1 MPPKRA
7 KPTTD
12 APPAETDA
20 EADVQVHGE
29 GAGAH
34 DATNDAEPRTEDA
47 ATTDEKTTTTKDAG
61 GERSPR
67 GHVGQTPKGTSSAP
81 SAAMDPMNYLL
92 PEEQYANVRAMLAA
106 AVNDVST
113 KLQNRTPSM
122 MLYEHCQRSAK
133 HGARERPHVLRWT
146 ETIDPTA
153 EEDDDDAKTKKKKKP
168 STKATTKAK
177 SEDVD
182 AGEGAKTEEE
192 DVAED
197 AAAAAAAAR
206 AFRCAV
212 DVLDGEGDDAPL
224 VASASASASNKKE
237 AKQKAA
243 AGAIE
248 ALMKL
253 GVQAHE
259 FTRLPKRSAAG
270 KRKAP
275 PEHAR
280 TGATGG
286 NGDGGGGGV
295 SNREAKRQNGGGR
308 GRGDSWNGGRGG
320 GRGGRA
326 YGHGWAQQQQ
336 PNYALQRAI
345 YTAAGVP
352 RGTMYALH
360 QHQHQHQQQQQQQQQ
375 YHHQQHHNQHQPT
388 MMMQPMF
395 VPYQQHPGVPRLPDL
410 SGLIHDMQR
419 GRGGQHWHQGG
430 QRGRG
435 GGGW

>member
-182 AGEGAKTEEE
+182 AGEGAHQQPQRQRHGHRQPETHQNPAHTGQH
-192 DVAED
+192 VAEEGFLD
-197 AAAAAAAAR
+197 EQLLQGSKHLQRPGEQAVRRQAGVGGQVPAGEKHQPAGAAQQQPLTPVQGLPEVQPAAAR
-206 AFRCAV
+206 
-212 DVLDGEGDDAPL
+212 P
-224 VASASASASNKKE
+224 
-237 AKQKAA
+237 
-243 AGAIE
+243 
-248 ALMKL
+248 
-253 GVQAHE
+253 
-259 FTRLPKRSAAG
+259 
-270 KRKAP
+270 
-275 PEHAR
+275 
-280 TGATGG
+280 
-286 NGDGGGGGV
+286 GGGGGGTL
-295 SNREAKRQNGGGR
+295 NMPRAGAGGAGDEAVLQGNGHR
-308 GRGDSWNGGRGG
+308 
-320 GRGGRA
+320 
-326 YGHGWAQQQQ
+326 
-336 PNYALQRAI
+336 
-345 YTAAGVP
+345 
-352 RGTMYALH
+352 
-360 QHQHQHQQQQQQQQQ
+360 
-375 YHHQQHHNQHQPT
+375 
-388 MMMQPMF
+388 
-395 VPYQQHPGVPRLPDL
+395 RLL
-410 SGLIHDMQR
+410 FT
-419 GRGGQHWHQGG
+419 G
-430 QRGRG
+430 QRVQNAVRKLSP
-435 GGGW
+435 